1 MKMRKLAGTAGLVTA
16 GRQTL
21 ADYWDG
27 PFADHLASKAAK
39 TQAVY
44 RQSYEKHVDPRL
56 GNVPL
61 ARLGMK
67 RVRRFHADLVRDK
80 VKPSAADKAMSVLS
94 AILGLA
100 EADELV
106 PYNPVPRLRR
116 KRPKARVPRP
126 LAPATVEAL
135 RAHLTGRG
143 AVSGPVRSRWQDGR
157 PTDTAAGAA
166 ANGPCGVA
174 A

>member
-1 MKMRKLAGTAGLVTA
+1 MSVETLPSGSHRVIWRDENGAKQRQWFPKGQKREAVAFDGEMRMRKLAGTAGLVAA

-44 RQSYEKHVDPRL
+44 CQSYEKHVDPRL

-67 RVRRFHADLVRDK
+67 RVRHFHADLVRDK

-94 AILGLA
+94 SILGLA
-100 EADELV
+100 ETDELV
-106 PYNPVPRLRR
+106 PVNPVPRLRR
-116 KRPKARVPRP
+116 ERP
-126 LAPATVEAL
+126 
-135 RAHLTGRG
+135 
-143 AVSGPVRSRWQDGR
+143 
-157 PTDTAAGAA
+157 
-166 ANGPCGVA
+166 
-174 A
+174 